1 MHYCALFVSFPYFL
15 LCLVTKSRIVKE
27 STNPY
32 YLLTISQLLFNFSQL
47 FIDYLSLLIDHN
59 FLALLSTIFN
69 YLWLFWFV
77 FGHMM
82 QGIRQSISNTKRVKK
97 RLNECVAL
105 NDLK

>member
-15 LCLVTKSRIVKE
+15 PRLVAKSRIAKE
-27 STNPY
+27 STNPH
-32 YLLTISQLLFNFSQL
+32 YLLTISRLLFNFSRL
-47 FIDYLSLLIDHN
+47 FIDYLSLFVDRD

-69 YLWLFWFV
+69 YLRLFWFV

-97 RLNECVAL
+97 TI
-105 NDLK
+105 K